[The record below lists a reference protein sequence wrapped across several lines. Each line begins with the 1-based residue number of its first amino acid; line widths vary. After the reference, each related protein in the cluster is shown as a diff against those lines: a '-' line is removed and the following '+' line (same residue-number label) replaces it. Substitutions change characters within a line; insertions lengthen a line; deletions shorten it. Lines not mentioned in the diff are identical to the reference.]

1 MTSFKII
8 SLLFIPSKNPMS
20 SKISQNYSK
29 DQTML
34 MAPTPQTCISKL
46 ILNLINGSKSGHEIK
61 SPRSLFFILTG
72 NLTDCHHVYK
82 SVFQSFAFS
91 FTWIHLRQETRL
103 TNITDTHIIVTPK
116 KKTNGRITST
126 DSAGGG
132 RSIFT
137 PRGISVLWSSSLQ
150 CCNNRNNACRPPIAI
165 FFFYI

>member
-1 MTSFKII
+1 MKHNCQLTSSVRFFRLGSRTIICAHYFADTSNWYIFVCEQANAMTSFKII

-20 SKISQNYSK
+20 SKISQKYSK

-34 MAPTPQTCISKL
+34 MTPTPQTCISKL

-116 KKTNGRITST
+116 KKNEW
-126 DSAGGG
+126 
-132 RSIFT
+132 
-137 PRGISVLWSSSLQ
+137 PYYL
-150 CCNNRNNACRPPIAI
+150 
-165 FFFYI
+165 Y

>member
-8 SLLFIPSKNPMS
+8 SLLFIPQKIQIS
-20 SKISQNYSK
+20 SKISQKYSK
-29 DQTML
+29 VQTML

-46 ILNLINGSKSGHEIK
+46 ILNLINGGKSGLEIK

-72 NLTDCHHVYK
+72 SLTDCHHVYK

-91 FTWIHLRQETRL
+91 FTWIHIRQEMRL
-103 TNITDTHIIVTPK
+103 TNITDTHIIVTPIR
-116 KKTNGRITST
+116 KTNGRITST

-150 CCNNRNNACRPPIAI
+150 CCDDRNIVC
-165 FFFYI
+165 